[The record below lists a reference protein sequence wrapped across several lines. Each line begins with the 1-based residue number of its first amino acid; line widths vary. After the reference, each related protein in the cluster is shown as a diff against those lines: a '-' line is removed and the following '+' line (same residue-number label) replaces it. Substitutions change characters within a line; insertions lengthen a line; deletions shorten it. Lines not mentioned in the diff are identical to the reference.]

1 MIFTGS
7 GIELH
12 NLAVRDGVAWHPLG
26 DGTNGDVWSL
36 VEHDGSIIAG
46 GEFTE
51 TGGVPANHIAAW
63 DPVADSWSLLGQG
76 LGGITYH
83 GVEEM
88 LVVEPYLVV
97 AGSFSEAGGQPANNV
112 AYWDGSSWYPI
123 DEGTDGVAVFALAYY
138 ENELYLGGDFT
149 WAGGQPS
156 RYIARW
162 SGFSSMGID
171 EGAEEQVRFELAPC
185 WPNPTYGPIS
195 TSFANPTPALIN
207 AEVYDVLGRLVRTVE
222 SSYRP
227 AGEIS

>member
-97 AGSFSEAGGQPANNV
+97 AGSFTEAGGQPANNV

-123 DEGTDGVAVFALAYY
+123 DEGAD
-138 ENELYLGGDFT
+138 
-149 WAGGQPS
+149 
-156 RYIARW
+156 
-162 SGFSSMGID
+162 
-171 EGAEEQVRFELAPC
+171 EEQVRFKLAPC
-185 WPNPTYGPIS
+185 WPNPTYGQV
-195 TSFANPTPALIN
+195 TASFANPAPALIN